1 VHELGIY
8 LHARRYRCEE
18 GKWDY
23 ETGLPDWALPPPGYE
38 GPTESTEESDPLAV
52 DLKKLGLEDD
62 EPENAAPTNG
72 AKETKPAVVSEEP
85 TAASA
90 TA

>member
-1 VHELGIY
+1 LGIY

-52 DLKKLGLEDD
+52 DLKKLGLED
-62 EPENAAPTNG
+62 EPNTEAQKNSSNKP
-72 AKETKPAVVSEEP
+72 KPAELSSEEP
-85 TAASA
+85 AASSA